1 MPKRLATVIIS
12 WPSAWTAWGGKR
24 LGVLVRQRSVDEV
37 PLGLECAAEDGV
49 SGFLGR
55 RFQHIQGG
63 LSLQS
68 SDIGGREVE
77 GSKFGHVVRGGI
89 INTADQDTNMTH
101 GALLNQC
108 RSSMLPQLGLVSAQN
123 LTQPLFA
130 LPQNVNGDR
139 FLSHLIKQL
148 S

>member
-1 MPKRLATVIIS
+1 
-12 WPSAWTAWGGKR
+12 
-24 LGVLVRQRSVDEV
+24 
-37 PLGLECAAEDGV
+37 LGLECAAEDGV
-49 SGFLGR
+49 SGFLGG

-89 INTADQDTNMTH
+89 INAADQDTNMTH

-108 RSSMLPQLGLVSAQN
+108 RSSILPQSELVPGWN
-123 LTQPLFA
+123 LTQRLFA
-130 LPQNVNGDR
+130 LTTKVVEVTDLAAMIGARTPPPVILPVAIRGDVNLLRDID
-139 FLSHLIKQL
+139 HH
-148 S
+148 

>member
-1 MPKRLATVIIS
+1 MRRRRVTVSIS
-12 WPSAWTAWGGKR
+12 WRWGSGGWGGKR
-24 LGVLVRQRSVDEV
+24 LAVLVRQRSVDEV

-77 GSKFGHVVRGGI
+77 GSKFGHVVRGGGSGRI
-89 INTADQDTNMTH
+89 SNGELKTGLYTA
-101 GALLNQC
+101 
-108 RSSMLPQLGLVSAQN
+108 P
-123 LTQPLFA
+123 
-130 LPQNVNGDR
+130 
-139 FLSHLIKQL
+139 K
-148 S
+148 